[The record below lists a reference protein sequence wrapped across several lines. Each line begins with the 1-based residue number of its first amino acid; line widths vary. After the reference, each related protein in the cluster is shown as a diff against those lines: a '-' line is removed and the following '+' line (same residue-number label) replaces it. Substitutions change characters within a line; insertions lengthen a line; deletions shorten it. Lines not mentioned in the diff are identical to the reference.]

1 MNGNVNFDI
10 KKGALVSYD
19 AVKSIGKFAFP
30 FRNLDNITFDNL
42 NGKFDIKGRLV
53 TINPM
58 MINSSV
64 LNMDLAGVYATTGKG
79 TNIFLDV
86 PLRNPKKDE
95 DITDKQ
101 EIRER
106 RMKGIL
112 SYTSSPQMER
122 MVKLSLNWLV
132 KKIKRVKV
140 AGFQIYLRLER

>member
-106 RMKGIL
+106 RMKGIVIHIL
-112 SYTSSPQMER
+112 ATDGEDG
-122 MVKLSLNWLV
+122 
-132 KKIKRVKV
+132 KIKFKLVGKKDKE
-140 AGFQIYLRLER
+140 G